1 MAAATAVVSGRDNES
16 FRGLFSDTWT
26 VTCTLNSASVADQ
39 AAGTDTV
46 TVPGV
51 ALGDMVIGMSAG
63 VSEAGLVRR
72 AYVSAADTV
81 TIATTNTTGGA
92 VDIASTTVKLVIAR
106 TVSRLGGSSPLSC
119 FGVNQWQLF
128 AVCNLVTQLVLPC
141 NMTLTQ

>member
-1 MAAATAVVSGRDNES
+1 MAAATSVVSGRDNES

-51 ALGDMVIGMSAG
+51 VLGDMVIGMSAG

-106 TVSRLGGSSPLSC
+106 TV
-119 FGVNQWQLF
+119 
-128 AVCNLVTQLVLPC
+128 
-141 NMTLTQ
+141 